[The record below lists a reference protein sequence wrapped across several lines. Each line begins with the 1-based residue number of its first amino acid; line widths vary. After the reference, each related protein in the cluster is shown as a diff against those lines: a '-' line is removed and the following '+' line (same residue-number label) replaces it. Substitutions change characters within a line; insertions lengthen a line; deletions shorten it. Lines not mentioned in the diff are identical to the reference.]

1 MAHSFPINDTLRPWT
16 DRRIRTAFA
25 PLRLLVVD
33 DNPNSA
39 HALVAYLSLEDI
51 ECTVALSGRD
61 AFASS
66 MLDDPHV
73 ILMDISM
80 PECDGYDAARA
91 LRRHPRTREIVIVA
105 HTALDE
111 AEVRRHL
118 HGDEFDGYLQK
129 GESPRRIV
137 RLLATLRGRAP

>member
-1 MAHSFPINDTLRPWT
+1 MAHSFPINDRLRPWT
-16 DRRIRTAFA
+16 NRRIRVGNAR
-25 PLRLLVVD
+25 LRLLVVD

-51 ECTVALSGRD
+51 ECAIALGGKEAVAST
-61 AFASS
+61 
-66 MLDDPHV
+66 MLHDPHV

-80 PECDGYDAARA
+80 PECNGYDAARA
-91 LRRHPRTREIVIVA
+91 LRRHPRTRETVIVA

-118 HGDEFDGYLQK
+118 DDDEFDGYLQK
-129 GESPRRIV
+129 GDSPRRIV
-137 RLLATLRGRAP
+137 ALLATFTRRAT